1 MHRLAEPND
10 FTILFLLTGKEY
22 SKMARKRITIMR
34 MMSPMKRHLNLRH
47 TMNFM
52 VLHGLVNQK
61 KDVSGR
67 LVVMEN
73 KREFVRQSSKTILS
87 LVNTTIYLFKLKVN

>member
-1 MHRLAEPND
+1 MWSV
-10 FTILFLLTGKEY
+10 LTGKEY
-22 SKMARKRITIMR
+22 NRMARKRMT
-34 MMSPMKRHLNLRH
+34 MMSRMRTMKRHLNFLH

-67 LVVMEN
+67 LVMTEN
-73 KREFVRQSSKTILS
+73 GGNVDTYQRSILNDEQEH
-87 LVNTTIYLFKLKVN
+87 L

>member
-1 MHRLAEPND
+1 MIFEYMTTTLR
-10 FTILFLLTGKEY
+10 FFLTVLTGKEY
-22 SKMARKRITIMR
+22 NRMARKSTTMMR
-34 MMSPMKRHLNLRH
+34 MMSPMKRHLNLLH

-67 LVVMEN
+67 LMVMEM
-73 KREFVRQSSKTILS
+73 KDMSELITSFWQLRQMDKIHVRDLI
-87 LVNTTIYLFKLKVN
+87 

>member
-10 FTILFLLTGKEY
+10 FTILSLLTGKEY

>member
-1 MHRLAEPND
+1 MTDALGS
-10 FTILFLLTGKEY
+10 LSSVLTGKEY
-22 SKMARKRITIMR
+22 NRMARKSTTMMR
-34 MMSPMKRHLNLRH
+34 MMSPMKRHLNLFH

-67 LVVMEN
+67 LMVMEN
-73 KREFVRQSSKTILS
+73 KTVLFVCVTSKTALLYS
-87 LVNTTIYLFKLKVN
+87 K

>member
-1 MHRLAEPND
+1 
-10 FTILFLLTGKEY
+10 
-22 SKMARKRITIMR
+22 MARKRITIMR

-87 LVNTTIYLFKLKVN
+87 LVNTTVYLFKLKVN